1 MTSFSDTILN
11 GSPVLREGGDLLV
24 PLRIP
29 WYRSLALSTFE
40 DIELTLDGVAVPRRA
55 MRLEVGGRSWALDEL
70 AERTEE
76 FWYVQD
82 TGYVRVPAPQG
93 LGAVVEVAAHLR
105 QRIPYILVGP
115 DQCMVKHTH
124 QTRALEVKDA

>member
-1 MTSFSDTILN
+1 MTSFSDMVMD
-11 GSPVLREGGDLLV
+11 GSPALRDGGDLLV

-40 DIELTLDGVAVPRRA
+40 DIGLTLDGAAVPRRA
-55 MRLEVGGRSWALDEL
+55 MRLEAGGRSCTLDEL

-93 LGAVVEVAAHLR
+93 LGAVVEVAARLR

-115 DQCMVKHTH
+115 GQCMVKHTR
-124 QTRALEVKDA
+124 QTRMR

>member
-1 MTSFSDTILN
+1 MTSFSDMVMD
-11 GSPVLREGGDLLV
+11 GSPALRDGGDLLV

-40 DIELTLDGVAVPRRA
+40 DIGLTLDGAAVPRRA
-55 MRLEVGGRSWALDEL
+55 MRLEAGGRSWALDEL

-82 TGYVRVPAPQG
+82 TGYVRVPAPQS
-93 LGAVVEVAAHLR
+93 LGAVVEVAARLR

-115 DQCMVKHTH
+115 GQCMVKHTR
-124 QTRALEVKDA
+124 QTRILEVRDA

>member
-1 MTSFSDTILN
+1 MTSFSDMVMD
-11 GSPVLREGGDLLV
+11 GSPALRDGGDLLV

-40 DIELTLDGVAVPRRA
+40 DIGLTLDGAAVPRRA
-55 MRLEVGGRSWALDEL
+55 MRLEAGGRSCTLDEL

-93 LGAVVEVAAHLR
+93 LGAVVEVAARLR

-115 DQCMVKHTH
+115 GQCMVKHTR
-124 QTRALEVKDA
+124 QTRILEVRDA

>member
-1 MTSFSDTILN
+1 MTSFSDMVMD
-11 GSPVLREGGDLLV
+11 GSPALRDGGDLLV

-40 DIELTLDGVAVPRRA
+40 DIGLTLDGAAVPRRA
-55 MRLEVGGRSWALDEL
+55 MRLEVGGRSCTLDEL

-93 LGAVVEVAAHLR
+93 LGAVVEVAARLR

-115 DQCMVKHTH
+115 GQCMVKHTR
-124 QTRALEVKDA
+124 QTRILEVRDA

>member
-1 MTSFSDTILN
+1 MTSFSDMVMD
-11 GSPVLREGGDLLV
+11 GSPALRDGGDLLV

-82 TGYVRVPAPQG
+82 TGYVRVPAPQS
-93 LGAVVEVAAHLR
+93 LGAVVEVAARLR

-115 DQCMVKHTH
+115 GQCMVKHTR
-124 QTRALEVKDA
+124 QTRILEVRDA

>member
-1 MTSFSDTILN
+1 MTSFSDMVMD
-11 GSPVLREGGDLLV
+11 GSPALRDGGDLLV

-40 DIELTLDGVAVPRRA
+40 DIGLTLDGAAVPRRA
-55 MRLEVGGRSWALDEL
+55 MRLEAGGRSCTLDEL

-82 TGYVRVPAPQG
+82 TGYVRVPAPQS
-93 LGAVVEVAAHLR
+93 LGAVVEVAARLR

-115 DQCMVKHTH
+115 GQCMVKHTR
-124 QTRALEVKDA
+124 QTRILEVRDA

>member
-1 MTSFSDTILN
+1 MTSFSDMVMD
-11 GSPVLREGGDLLV
+11 GSPALRDGGDLLV

-40 DIELTLDGVAVPRRA
+40 DIGLTLDGAAVPRRA
-55 MRLEVGGRSWALDEL
+55 MRLEAGGRSCTLDEL

-115 DQCMVKHTH
+115 GQCMVKHTR
-124 QTRALEVKDA
+124 QTRILEVRDA